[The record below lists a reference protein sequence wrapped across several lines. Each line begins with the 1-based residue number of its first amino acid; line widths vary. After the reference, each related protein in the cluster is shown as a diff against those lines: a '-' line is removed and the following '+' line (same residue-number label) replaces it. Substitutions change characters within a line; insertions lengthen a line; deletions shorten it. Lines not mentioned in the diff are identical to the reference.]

1 MDVLLNDA
9 YHLIELIMILFFTPG
24 GKFYLKHE
32 FLHMWK
38 RKNILWFGAAHGQG
52 RHQILNGIV

>member
-9 YHLIELIMILFFTPG
+9 YHLIELIMILLFTPG
-24 GKFYLKHE
+24 GEFNLEDE
-32 FLHMWK
+32 FLPMWK

-52 RHQILNGIV
+52 RHRILNGIV